1 MPLPLSKPEREDKE
15 RNELDGSASKF
26 HKHFINDNNMINT
39 TTYFMESKE
48 TFLETY
54 ISILWSTLYT
64 YVMVQDV
71 VIVFL
76 LSRLITQHNSNHNNS

>member
-1 MPLPLSKPEREDKE
+1 
-15 RNELDGSASKF
+15 
-26 HKHFINDNNMINT
+26 
-39 TTYFMESKE
+39 MESKE

-54 ISILWSTLYT
+54 VIILWSTLYS